1 MILTVPSLSKW
12 QTMSKVRNDFLAGGI
27 EINPGLEKKPSGY
40 CTSGF
45 IKTLERSKDQN
56 CIQSHDRPSLEMK
69 GVPHTTSQMIRPVW
83 VVPQPSQHLHPRWR
97 SACPRKLR
105 MLLKCKANWQE
116 THKVFKNFFLP
127 VFFFFWQKHCQLKL
141 KGTERVKTERRRL
154 GLQNSTGRKQD
165 NKHTQL
171 QMFCLSWK
179 T

>member
-69 GVPHTTSQMIRPVW
+69 GVPHTTSQMIRPV
-83 VVPQPSQHLHPRWR
+83 
-97 SACPRKLR
+97 
-105 MLLKCKANWQE
+105 
-116 THKVFKNFFLP
+116 
-127 VFFFFWQKHCQLKL
+127 
-141 KGTERVKTERRRL
+141 
-154 GLQNSTGRKQD
+154 
-165 NKHTQL
+165 
-171 QMFCLSWK
+171 
-179 T
+179 